1 MKIPWERVCV
11 HRNPAMSQ
19 AQLRATPA
27 HSYQNYQAQIRL
39 AVKLRYL
46 TGLAHRICETIGT
59 VDFPQVREALGSLAA
74 KAGMIEAAVHS
85 MEAKGGS
92 YRPDFVPDRGLLS
105 VAGG

>member
-19 AQLRATPA
+19 AQFHATPA

-59 VDFPQVREALGSLAA
+59 VDFPQVRDALGSPAA
-74 KAGMIEAAVHS
+74 KAGMIEAALPAL
-85 MEAKGGS
+85 EAKGG
-92 YRPDFVPDRGLLS
+92 RKGAHFVRGR
-105 VAGG
+105 GR